1 MKRLGIAVLVL
12 LVAAGALAL
21 AFAKAYRVP
30 GYAMSPSLRPGD
42 RVLVFRFAG
51 PIEPER
57 GDIVAYEAAG
67 TRCGLRAAGK
77 VVFIH
82 RVARGTRSGRYVMR
96 GDDRRH
102 ACDSRVI
109 GPVFRKDL
117 IGEVV
122 AIYWPPRRWGFR

>member
-1 MKRLGIAVLVL
+1 MKRLGVAVLVL
-12 LVAAGALAL
+12 LVAAGGLAL

-51 PIEPER
+51 PIEPDR
-57 GDIVAYEAAG
+57 GDIVAYNTSG
-67 TRCGLRAAGK
+67 TRCGTFGK
-77 VVFIH
+77 VVYLH
-82 RVARGTRSGRYVMR
+82 RLARQDRSGRYVMR

-102 ACDSRVI
+102 ACDSRTF
-109 GPVFRKDL
+109 GPVRRKDL

-122 AIYWPPRRWGFR
+122 AIYWPPSRWGFR